1 MPNVGKSTLFK
12 ALTRQRVAISDRPF
26 TTIDPNVGIVE
37 VPDKRLIAIANVIKP
52 QKTTPTTIEFI
63 DIAGLIKG
71 AHKGEGLGNKFLS
84 HIRNC
89 DAILEVVRVFE
100 NPRAENVLG
109 EINPEKELEVVKLE
123 LLMKD
128 LETIDGLIEKIEKE
142 PKELKKLKLLQKL
155 KDTVSEGKL
164 ISEIDLSDIEKSE
177 IKEHQF
183 LTAKPVIYLFNT
195 NYKVPF
201 SSSVLRLEIN
211 LKDEDDFSELSEEE
225 IKELNLE
232 SHLDQII
239 TSCYNALDLITFF
252 TIKGGK
258 ETRAWTIKRG
268 SDAKTAGTT
277 VHSDFGE
284 KLIRAELI
292 SWEKLT
298 EAGSWVQ
305 AKARGLVQTVGKDHI
320 IQDGDIIEFKI

>member
-225 IKELNLE
+225 SSRQN
-232 SHLDQII
+232 HPFP
-239 TSCYNALDLITFF
+239 N
-252 TIKGGK
+252 G
-258 ETRAWTIKRG
+258 
-268 SDAKTAGTT
+268 
-277 VHSDFGE
+277 
-284 KLIRAELI
+284 
-292 SWEKLT
+292 WE
-298 EAGSWVQ
+298 
-305 AKARGLVQTVGKDHI
+305 
-320 IQDGDIIEFKI
+320 